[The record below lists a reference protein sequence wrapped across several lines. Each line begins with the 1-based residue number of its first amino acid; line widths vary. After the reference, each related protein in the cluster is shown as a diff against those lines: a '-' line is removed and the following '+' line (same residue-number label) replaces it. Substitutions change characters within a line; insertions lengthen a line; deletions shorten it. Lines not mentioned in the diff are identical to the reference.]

1 MKFNL
6 KGLNLNML
14 LLVAI
19 LVGVLVVFLR
29 QNNKCMMDDDVEDI
43 EEGFRERRNFRR
55 HNNLNIGL
63 YAGLQMGPIRLKN
76 TKEDFKKCMKDTHCI
91 GVQKE
96 TSKSLGRTTYF
107 DLYVGDTTRIGDINN
122 FINWIKKQDTY
133 KDTSATLWTK
143 NNTNI
148 LNIEKR

>member
-14 LLVAI
+14 LLVVI

-43 EEGFRERRNFRR
+43 EEGFRARRNFRI

-63 YAGLQMGPIRLKN
+63 YTGLQMGPIR
-76 TKEDFKKCMKDTHCI
+76 FKPEFKTCMKDTHCI

-96 TSKSLGRTTYF
+96 TSKSLGKTYF
-107 DLYVGDTTRIGDINN
+107 NLYVGDTTRIGDINN
-122 FINWIKKQDTY
+122 FINWIKKKDRKRY